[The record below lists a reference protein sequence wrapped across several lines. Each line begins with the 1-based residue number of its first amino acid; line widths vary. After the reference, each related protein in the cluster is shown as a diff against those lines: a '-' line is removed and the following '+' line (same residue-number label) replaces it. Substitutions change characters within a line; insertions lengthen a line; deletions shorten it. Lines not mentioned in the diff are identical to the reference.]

1 MDVPEIPRFA
11 ELSTEADINY
21 LCNIRDDKDYNIKY
35 LPKEKVIVMRN
46 CDTSGNLLDLK
57 LSKSRFII
65 ADPWAMLR
73 IKTFRDC
80 GQDIQVPIC
89 KTCNN
94 HMDNLAADQSIE
106 NLKSMLC
113 NHAKIASNIIRNFD
127 NPVNLSDDDSNDLK
141 VEIIHKKEDRSSK
154 SQHLAVVFQKRKL
167 RFSSPR
173 ENK

>member
-65 ADPWAMLR
+65 AD
-73 IKTFRDC
+73 
-80 GQDIQVPIC
+80 
-89 KTCNN
+89 
-94 HMDNLAADQSIE
+94 
-106 NLKSMLC
+106 
-113 NHAKIASNIIRNFD
+113 
-127 NPVNLSDDDSNDLK
+127 
-141 VEIIHKKEDRSSK
+141 
-154 SQHLAVVFQKRKL
+154 
-167 RFSSPR
+167 
-173 ENK
+173 